1 MKTNNLHQSSPNLSL
16 QSYQIYIF
24 PATATSTFIT
34 PASTIT
40 QIGFIFTF
48 LSKITHTTNI
58 PTISQLVSD
67 ITIFPEAS
75 QNAVCKM
82 EIPADPI
89 SATTAGLIPPSIPCS
104 MSISRYFKY
113 NFAMIV
119 TIMQDGVIYPSVATT
134 APGIPVSFIPTKVAA
149 LIAIGPGVIWEMV
162 IRSVNS
168 VMLSQ

>member
-1 MKTNNLHQSSPNLSL
+1 MKTNNLHHCSPNLSL

-24 PATATSTFIT
+24 PAIATSTFIT

-48 LSKITHTTNI
+48 LSKTTHTTNI

-75 QNAVCKM
+75 QNAVCKWKFCRS
-82 EIPADPI
+82 DQCNHRR
-89 SATTAGLIPPSIPCS
+89 SDSSKYSCS